1 MKNLIL
7 LALKIVGGLVAT
19 VVVLLVAVTLLLNSS
34 TFQET
39 LLEYAKEELQAKL
52 QTEVKIEH
60 AGVNLLTQRVNLR
73 GLEVKDQSN
82 RKMLELGLLSVDIDL
97 MKLLDNELQVEELT
111 LEGVKAVLVKPADGP
126 ANYQFVIDAFKSKK
140 PKKKVVKDSV
150 AKKMPPLSFA
160 IDKLLVKDISF
171 DYNGNKIELEKI
183 KYKNGWLDDG
193 KGELTNLRGA
203 MEMKTK
209 KGPQTATFNFSRI
222 GYEHKKTIHNLRFGD
237 FRFTTDN
244 HKPRKN
250 ANKPKRGF
258 FDAGHLDLTANM
270 DVTVDFIGED
280 SLNAVLTRFEARDTV
295 TGFNIKRLS
304 CSAGI
309 KKDHIKLRHITLQ
322 QESTVLKFDSARV
335 VLPSKKVGRKFSFE
349 TSRISGTTQLRDIS
363 RPFAPVL
370 KNFKLPLKLDVI
382 FSGND
387 SSLQFKDIHVYTP
400 DKRLQ
405 IAADGRILH
414 LKEKEKLDIL
424 YHVKQMKAEKRVAID
439 IINQFAVKKLMMNQL
454 DALGTIFFTG
464 NVRVLWKRELF
475 DGLLR
480 TSVGNIAFDFGL
492 DEINKILTGHV
503 DTKKIRLG
511 KVLKM
516 KDIDDVGAKAAFRVD
531 IHKQRTAQI
540 RKRTGGG
547 KMPIGDVQATIYE
560 CGYKGFRLKNLK
572 VDIQSNG
579 KLVEGSV
586 LHNQKV
592 LDWDFDFSF
601 TDIDKMSDLKVKP
614 RMKFKLGNIFKSKE
628 KAKADDKAKA
638 AEKAAKDGKK
648 KGSLWNRL
656 FKKKKSS

>member
-1 MKNLIL
+1 
-7 LALKIVGGLVAT
+7 
-19 VVVLLVAVTLLLNSS
+19 
-34 TFQET
+34 
-39 LLEYAKEELQAKL
+39 
-52 QTEVKIEH
+52 
-60 AGVNLLTQRVNLR
+60 
-73 GLEVKDQSN
+73 
-82 RKMLELGLLSVDIDL
+82 
-97 MKLLDNELQVEELT
+97 
-111 LEGVKAVLVKPADGP
+111 
-126 ANYQFVIDAFKSKK
+126 
-140 PKKKVVKDSV
+140 
-150 AKKMPPLSFA
+150 
-160 IDKLLVKDISF
+160 
-171 DYNGNKIELEKI
+171 
-183 KYKNGWLDDG
+183 
-193 KGELTNLRGA
+193 
-203 MEMKTK
+203 
-209 KGPQTATFNFSRI
+209 
-222 GYEHKKTIHNLRFGD
+222 
-237 FRFTTDN
+237 
-244 HKPRKN
+244 
-250 ANKPKRGF
+250 
-258 FDAGHLDLTANM
+258 
-270 DVTVDFIGED
+270 
-280 SLNAVLTRFEARDTV
+280 
-295 TGFNIKRLS
+295 
-304 CSAGI
+304 
-309 KKDHIKLRHITLQ
+309 
-322 QESTVLKFDSARV
+322 
-335 VLPSKKVGRKFSFE
+335 
-349 TSRISGTTQLRDIS
+349 
-363 RPFAPVL
+363 
-370 KNFKLPLKLDVI
+370 
-382 FSGND
+382 
-387 SSLQFKDIHVYTP
+387 
-400 DKRLQ
+400 
-405 IAADGRILH
+405 
-414 LKEKEKLDIL
+414 
-424 YHVKQMKAEKRVAID
+424 
-439 IINQFAVKKLMMNQL
+439 MNQL

-540 RKRTGGG
+540 RKRNGGG